1 MPDIRASF
9 RNSFVWSI
17 MRASSFSLSLV
28 LLQFKSCTTE
38 DYTVGWSDVTNHLPT
53 NNISGIRAGSFFATM
68 ERWSALSDDPQT
80 LSRFCSDRSHRYCKW
95 WYRWGEANLRR
106 NNPNMEMTSIPVEE
120 WATIEAASQ
129 VVCEKTA
136 AESGVK
142 LCVVDTLKKY
152 DADKVKAG
160 RPYRYT

>member
-53 NNISGIRAGSFFATM
+53 NISGNRAGSFFATM
-68 ERWSALSDDPQT
+68 ERWSALSDDLQA
-80 LSRFCSDRSHRYCKW
+80 LFRVCCEQSHGYRQW
-95 WYRWGEANLRR
+95 WYWGGEANLRV
-106 NNPNMEMTSIPVEE
+106 NVPKMELTSIPVEG
-120 WATIEAASQ
+120 WATIEAAAH
-129 VVCEKTA
+129 VFCEKIA

-152 DADKVKAG
+152 NADMGNAG

>member
-1 MPDIRASF
+1 
-9 RNSFVWSI
+9 

-68 ERWSALSDDPQT
+68 ERWSALSDD
-80 LSRFCSDRSHRYCKW
+80 LHALFRFCCEQSHRYHQW
-95 WYRWGEANLRR
+95 WYWGGEANLRV
-106 NNPNMEMTSIPVEE
+106 NPPKMKLRSIPVEE
-120 WATIEAASQ
+120 WATIEAAAE
-129 VVCEKTA
+129 VFCEEIGV
-136 AESGVK
+136 ESGAK
-142 LCVVDTLKKY
+142 LCVVDTFKKY
-152 DADKVKAG
+152 KADMRKAG

>member
-1 MPDIRASF
+1 MPDMHANF
-9 RNSFVWSI
+9 RNRFAWSN
-17 MRASSFSLSLV
+17 MRFGFSSPSLD
-28 LLQFKSCTTE
+28 LLQFKSCTTK
-38 DYTVGWSDVTNHLPT
+38 DYTVGWSDVANYHPT
-53 NNISGIRAGSFFATM
+53 RSISGARAGSFFATM

-152 DADKVKAG
+152 DADKGKAG

>member
-1 MPDIRASF
+1 
-9 RNSFVWSI
+9 